1 MRLYTFALVFG
12 CLITAIAA
20 SPDMRIAPR
29 RPPNIILL
37 FTDDLGYGDLGCFGS
52 KQIRTPN
59 LDRMAAEGV
68 KLTSFYAAPVCTPS
82 RAQLLTGRYPIR
94 SGLTRVLFPKSLG
107 GIETQEVT
115 LAEVLRSRGYATAC
129 VGKWHLGHLAPFLPT
144 RHGFDHY
151 FGIPYS
157 NDMVPT
163 PLMRNETVIEEP
175 AKLDTLTQRYTD
187 DALKFI
193 RDSRDRPFFLYLPY
207 TMPHTPLA
215 ASDRFRGKSPRGLYG
230 DVVEEIDWS
239 VGEILSSLAGLG
251 IDNDTLVVFTSDNGP
266 WLIRKEN
273 GGSAGILRNGKGTT
287 YEGGVREPF
296 IARWPGRIPKGRV
309 CDEPAISMDLY
320 TTFIQIARAKLP
332 KGHPID
338 GWNILRLLDG
348 KREYDYSTIY
358 HADGSTSDDT
368 IERRWPTRYIYYF
381 NAEILEAVR
390 WGRWKLHLPK
400 TASGKV
406 RPIELYNLDLDPG
419 ESNNVAAVKS
429 DIVKKLTARAT
440 AFDIEVRQGAS
451 TLKPP

>member
-1 MRLYTFALVFG
+1 MRIYTLAIVFG
-12 CLITAIAA
+12 FLMNVISA
-20 SPDMRIAPR
+20 SPAERSAPR
-29 RPPNIILL
+29 RPPNIVLL
-37 FTDDLGYGDLGCFGS
+37 FADDLGYGDLGCFGS
-52 KQIRTPN
+52 TEIRTPN

-107 GIETQEVT
+107 GIETHELT
-115 LAEVLRSRGYATAC
+115 LPEVLRSRRYATAC
-129 VGKWHLGHLAPFLPT
+129 VGKWHLGHLPPFLPT

-163 PLMRNETVIEEP
+163 PLMRDESTVEEP
-175 AKLDTLTQRYTD
+175 AKLETLTQRYTEE
-187 DALKFI
+187 AIKFI
-193 RDSRDRPFFLYLPY
+193 RNSNDRPFFLYLPY

-239 VGEILSSLAGLG
+239 TGEIIKTLAELGL
-251 IDNDTLVVFTSDNGP
+251 DWNTLVVFTSDNGP

-296 IARWPGRIPKGRV
+296 IARWPGKIPKGRV

-320 TTFIQIARAKLP
+320 TSFIQIAGAKLP
-332 KGHPID
+332 KGRPID

-358 HADGSTSDDT
+358 HADGSTT
-368 IERRWPTRYIYYF
+368 PEIVERRWPTRDIYYF
-381 NAEILEAVR
+381 NTETLEAVR

-400 TASGKV
+400 MASGKD
-406 RPIELYNLDLDPG
+406 RPIELYNLDLDPS
-419 ESNNVAAVKS
+419 ESNNIASVKS
-429 DIVKKLTARAT
+429 DIVKKLTARAA
-440 AFDIEVRQGAS
+440 AFDLEVRKGAAE
-451 TLKPP
+451 LKKP